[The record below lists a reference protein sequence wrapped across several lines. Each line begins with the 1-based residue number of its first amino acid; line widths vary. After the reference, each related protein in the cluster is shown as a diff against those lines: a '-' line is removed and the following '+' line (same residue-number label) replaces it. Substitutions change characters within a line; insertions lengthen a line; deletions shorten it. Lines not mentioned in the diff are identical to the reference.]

1 MQVKSVEIGTFEEL
15 PKRIR
20 AEDIVLDVGGGCK
33 PLSRANYVLDFLP
46 WDNKEQAGLYFNDHW
61 PTPHF
66 ARESWVQWDLCSHQP
81 WPFKDKQFDFKG
93 PRLMRTK
100 IPLHPA
106 LSGKVGGGPMII
118 KVESRLLFV
127 VPGEKIQYIV
137 GSTQRFTSAPDI

>member
-1 MQVKSVEIGTFEEL
+1 MMGISTKATPFNSWDAFDDTVRHFDESALPYPHHLLADPHRVSQVFK
-15 PKRIR
+15 
-20 AEDIVLDVGGGCK
+20 
-33 PLSRANYVLDFLP
+33 
-46 WDNKEQAGLYFNDHW
+46 GLL
-61 PTPHF
+61 
-66 ARESWVQWDLCSHQP
+66 A
-81 WPFKDKQFDFKG
+81 KDKIKLFVFKG